1 MKRCSIII
9 HSTNGNCFTMGSYL
23 KEELE
28 KRNVDVRFYRVEDPD
43 LHILANESETVNNC
57 YEDITALPIA
67 TPEKLV
73 KSDMIILGCPTVF
86 GNVTAEMKS
95 FIDSTIG
102 MCDDKALADKF
113 FACFTACRNS
123 LCEGT
128 RTLDTLIYW
137 SQNMGMLHI
146 PFGIHNENPHCNQP
160 VQGIV
165 HCEGKDGLISP
176 APQIGLELAAYAD
189 DLASY
194 IQE

>member
-9 HSTNGNCFTMGSYL
+9 HSVTGNCFTMGMHL

-28 KRNVDVRFYRVEDPD
+28 KRNVDARLYRVEDDD
-43 LHILANESETVNNC
+43 LHILANENEAVNNC
-57 YEDITALPIA
+57 YEDLVALPVA

-86 GNVTAEMKS
+86 GNVTAEMKA
-95 FIDSTIG
+95 FIDGTIG
-102 MCDDKALADKF
+102 MCKEKALADKF
-113 FACFTACRNS
+113 FACFTTSRLS
-123 LCEGT
+123 VFEGA

-137 SQNMGMLHI
+137 AQNMSMLNI
-146 PFGIHNENPHCNQP
+146 PFGIHNEISHCNQP

-165 HCEGKDGLISP
+165 HCEGLDGLIAP
-176 APQIGLELAAYAD
+176 AQQVGSELEAYAE

>member
-9 HSTNGNCFTMGSYL
+9 HSVNGNCYTMGAFL

-28 KRNVDVRFYRVEDPD
+28 KRNVDVRFYRVEDND

-57 YEDITALPIA
+57 YEDIMALPVA
-67 TPEKLV
+67 TTEKLL

-86 GNVTAEMKS
+86 GNVTAEMKA
-95 FIDSTIG
+95 FIDSTLP
-102 MCDDKALADKF
+102 MCDNKTLADKF
-113 FACFTACRNS
+113 FACFTTCRNS
-123 LCEGT
+123 LCEGS

-137 SQNMGMLHI
+137 AQNMGMLHI
-146 PFGIHNENPHCNQP
+146 PFGIHNEITHCTQP

-165 HCEGKDGLISP
+165 HCEGKDGLIAP
-176 APQIGLELAAYAD
+176 AAQIGAELTSYAN

-194 IQE
+194 VQE